1 MVTKILHAKRGQG
14 VQIYTGPRDEALE
27 ADPHVDIGRVD
38 FHTGLNYI
46 VVREKVT
53 GTTVLTGTDFDS
65 DGKKVYNIH
74 EHGLGY
80 TPLIFGMY
88 LNAIGR
94 DSNGSTV
101 PSLWSPAVDGVTGPL
116 PFSGSLMIPTA
127 STYDGLYLFHM
138 VYLGVNGTHVTITDV
153 SPYSTGLALDYK
165 SSYFDL
171 PPITVEW
178 AVWLTNYQLPGDD
191 P

>member
-1 MVTKILHAKRGQG
+1 MASVILHAKRGQG
-14 VQIYTGPRDEALE
+14 TQVYDGPRDEALE
-27 ADPHVDIGRVD
+27 ADPHHDISRVH
-38 FHTGLNYI
+38 FHTGLKYI
-46 VVREKVT
+46 VGRKKVT
-53 GTTVLTGTDFDS
+53 GSTVLTGVDYDTD
-65 DGKKVYNIH
+65 GQKVYNIY

-88 LNAIGR
+88 LNAVGR
-94 DSNGSTV
+94 DSNGSTA
-101 PSLWSPAVDGVTGPL
+101 PAAWNINTQSTVAPL
-116 PFSGSLMIPTA
+116 PFSGSLMIPT
-127 STYDGLYLFHM
+127 SGTYNGLYLFHL

-153 SPYSTGLALDYK
+153 SVYSTGLALDYK
-165 SSYFDL
+165 DSYFDL

>member
-27 ADPHVDIGRVD
+27 ADPHEDITRVD

-46 VVREKVT
+46 VVRQKVT
-53 GTTVLTGTDFDS
+53 GTTVLTGTGYDS
-65 DGKKVYNIH
+65 DGQKVYNVH

-88 LNAIGR
+88 LNAVGR
-94 DSNGSTV
+94 DSNGPTV
-101 PSLWSPAVDGVTGPL
+101 PGLWSPASGTVAPL
-116 PFSGSLMIPTA
+116 PFSGSLMIPTTG
-127 STYDGLYLFHM
+127 TYNGLYLSHL
-138 VYLGVNGTHVTITDV
+138 VYLGVNGTYVTITDV
-153 SPYSTGLALDYK
+153 SVYSTSFALNYK
-165 SSYFDL
+165 ASYFDL
-171 PPITVEW
+171 PAITVEW